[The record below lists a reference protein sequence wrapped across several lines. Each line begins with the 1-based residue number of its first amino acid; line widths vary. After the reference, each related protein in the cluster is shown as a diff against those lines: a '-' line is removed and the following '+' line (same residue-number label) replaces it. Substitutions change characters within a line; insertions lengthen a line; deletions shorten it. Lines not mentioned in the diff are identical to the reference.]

1 MKKKDFLE
9 KYRINERDYDKCK
22 FVWKELLA
30 IKEDYDELKSEYEAA
45 MKNIVEVVSG
55 FNKVHSVRFRV
66 KDSEHLIEKI
76 IRKRIVDKNRVI
88 NRGNYRDEIKD
99 LIGVRL
105 LHLYKH
111 DFHEINE
118 QIKGSYDFVEK
129 PTVNIRKGDNNE
141 FWNNHLDNPQIHE
154 HASGYRSVHYV
165 IRTTPTKK
173 TFFAEI
179 QLRTIFE
186 EGWSE
191 VDHDL
196 RYPNN
201 MDNEILQEYLMMFNR
216 IAGSADEM
224 GSFIRLLTNNLQ
236 KRELELANKEGKIS
250 ELTNELNEMIDKLK
264 ISKGEKDKL
273 EEKIADLRMNSETK
287 AFDPIVSSNGQR
299 YNSTVLGG
307 VMGASN
313 SLNDVIGGASRLIS
327 AYGEFRCGNCGYSG
341 KEIGNLMITGNKS
354 RCPRCYPVSSF

>member
-22 FVWKELLA
+22 FVWKELLE
-30 IKEDYDELKSEYEAA
+30 IKEDYDEFKSEYETA
-45 MKNIVEVVSG
+45 MKNIVEVMSG

-76 IRKRIVDKNRVI
+76 IRKRIEDKKRII
-88 NRGNYRDEIKD
+88 NKENYRDEIKD

-129 PTVNIRKGDNNE
+129 PTVNIRKGDINE
-141 FWNNHLDNPQIHE
+141 FWNNYLDNPQIHE

-165 IRTTPTKK
+165 IKTKPTKK

-250 ELTNELNEMIDKLK
+250 ELTSELNEMIDELK
-264 ISKGEKDKL
+264 ISRVEKDKL
-273 EEKIADLRMNSETK
+273 EEKIADLKRNSEAKT
-287 AFDPIVSSNGQR
+287 FDPIVGSNWQLGDSS
-299 YNSTVLGG
+299 VLGG
-307 VMGASN
+307 TGTSN
-313 SLNDVIGGASRLIS
+313 TFKDSIGGISRLLGDR
-327 AYGEFRCGNCGYSG
+327 YECKHCGYSG
-341 KEIGNLMITGNKS
+341 IKPTESLSTILSGSKCPKCS
-354 RCPRCYPVSSF
+354 RFL